1 MKSFKSLRVRIL
13 RLERYNVYNVY
24 NLYSM
29 AKEIMTVVKLQV
41 QAGKANPAPPIGPA
55 LGQHGL
61 NIADFCSR
69 FNEAT
74 KDRMGDVIPVE
85 ITVYSDRSFTFIMKT
100 SPAADL
106 LKKAAKVEKGAGN
119 PLKDKVGKV
128 TKEQVR
134 EIAQAKM
141 EDLNAD
147 DIEGAMKIIEGTA
160 RSMGIKVE

>member
-1 MKSFKSLRVRIL
+1 
-13 RLERYNVYNVY
+13 
-24 NLYSM
+24 
-29 AKEIMTVVKLQV
+29 MTVVKLQV

-61 NIADFCSR
+61 NIQDFCSR

-85 ITVYSDRSFTFIMKT
+85 ITVYGDRSFTFIMKT

-128 TKEQVR
+128 TKDQVR